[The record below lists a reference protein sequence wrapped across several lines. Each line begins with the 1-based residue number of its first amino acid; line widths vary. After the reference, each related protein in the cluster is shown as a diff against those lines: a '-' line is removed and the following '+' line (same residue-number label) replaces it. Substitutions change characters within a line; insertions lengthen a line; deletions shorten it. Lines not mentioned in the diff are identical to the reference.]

1 MHSIRMKIE
10 DLKISRKEYLN
21 ILKNRGIKVSN
32 NISTDK
38 LLRKVKFLKK
48 LILDILQILEAL
60 TQPMICLLVT

>member
-1 MHSIRMKIE
+1 MKIE

>member
-1 MHSIRMKIE
+1 MKIE
-10 DLKISRKEYLN
+10 DLKVSRTEYLN

-60 TQPMICLLVT
+60 IQPMICLLVT